1 MVKKSSVFIAKNRL
15 KQLVS
20 SDRMLC
26 IPDSYETLSSE
37 LYKILSKYIDI
48 SEDSFRM
55 EIKRTHILIH
65 FSGEKAWDYL
75 K

>member
-1 MVKKSSVFIAKNRL
+1 MLKKSSVSIAKNRL

-26 IPDSYETLSSE
+26 VPDSYETLSNE
-37 LYKILSKYIDI
+37 LYQVLSKYIDL
-48 SEDSFRM
+48 SEDNFRM

-65 FSGEKAWDYL
+65 FSGEEA
-75 K
+75 